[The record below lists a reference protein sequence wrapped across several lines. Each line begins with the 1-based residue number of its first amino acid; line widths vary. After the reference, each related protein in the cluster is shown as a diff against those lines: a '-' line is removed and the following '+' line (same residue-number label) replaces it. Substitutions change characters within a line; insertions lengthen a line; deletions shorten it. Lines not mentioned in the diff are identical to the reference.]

1 MSDSAIYQQLIT
13 KESQTPRANQ
23 LNPPKTQSP
32 VWQFSLTGKERART
46 LLSQIGESFDETG

>member
-1 MSDSAIYQQLIT
+1 MRDWAIYQQLTT

-46 LLSQIGESFDETG
+46 LLSRKGESL